1 MNKAQIIQR
10 IREIGLMPVVRTD
23 SADEAIRAAEAIK
36 ESGIYVIEITMT
48 VPGALHVIEEVARR
62 YSVNEV
68 IIGGGTVLDAETA
81 RACILAGASFIVSP
95 STDLATIACCRKYGI
110 ASIPGALTPTE
121 IVAAWT
127 AGADVVKI
135 FPANALG
142 GANYLKTLKAPLPQ
156 IEMIPS
162 GGVTLETASEFI
174 KAGALA
180 LSVGA
185 DLVNMEAVRGGET
198 EVIKEYARLYTSIV
212 KEARTE
218 LNDSSSHRQN

>member
-1 MNKAQIIQR
+1 
-10 IREIGLMPVVRTD
+10 MPVVRTD

-95 STDLATIACCRKYGI
+95 LTDLATIACCRKYGI
-110 ASIPGALTPTE
+110 ASIPGALTPSE

-185 DLVNMEAVRGGET
+185 DLVNMEAVRGGEI
-198 EVIKEYARLYTSIV
+198 EVIKEYARLYTGIV

-218 LNDSSSHRQN
+218 LNDSSSHRQG